1 MKQIKK
7 YIAVNNTINITPSNI
22 QTKPSI
28 KFWDFV
34 KNDNDNTA
42 ELTVYGPIASTSWW
56 EDEVTP
62 TQFSNDL
69 KSLGDVSEITVRI
82 NSGGGDVFAAN
93 AIQNMLK
100 DHKAKI
106 KVKIDGWA
114 ASAATIIAMAGDEIL
129 IPDNGIFMIHNP
141 SIGLF
146 GHYNK
151 SDFEDLINIL
161 DTTKKSIITSYA
173 KRTGKEESE
182 IAKLMNEETW
192 YVGSEAVES
201 GFCDALTGKT
211 TENKTVS
218 NFITNSGEFKNVPQ
232 KVKEI
237 LNKTKNKEEEMA
249 GNNTETQEK
258 IVDVKDL
265 REKYPNLVDQIEKEA
280 VAGERKRIEDIE
292 AISMAGYEELT
303 NNAKFKEPI
312 TASELAVKVLAKQKE
327 QGSEF
332 LKNRDEDIENSGVAN
347 VKTEATEQKI
357 TNENKYDAIIDAK
370 YPTKR

>member
-7 YIAVNNTINITPSNI
+7 YNVITNAINVTPSNI
-22 QTKPSI
+22 QTKEGI
-28 KFWDFV
+28 KFWNFV
-34 KNDNDNTA
+34 KNEKDNTA

-62 TQFSNDL
+62 IKFSNDL
-69 KSLGDVSEITVRI
+69 KSLGDISEITVRI
-82 NSGGGDVFAAN
+82 NSSGGDVFAAN
-93 AIQNMLK
+93 TIQNMLK

-106 KVKIDGWA
+106 KVKIDGLA

-141 SIGLF
+141 SIGLV

-173 KRTGKEESE
+173 KRTGKEENE
-182 IAKLMNEETW
+182 IANLMNKETW
-192 YVGSEAVES
+192 YVGAEAVES
-201 GFCDALTGKT
+201 GFCDALTGET
-211 TENKTVS
+211 TENKVVN
-218 NFITNSGEFKNVPQ
+218 NFIINSGEFKNVPQ

-237 LNKTKNKEEEMA
+237 LNKTEIKGEEMQD
-249 GNNTETQEK
+249 NKTQTSQK
-258 IVDVKDL
+258 ISNVKDL

-280 VAGERKRIEDIE
+280 MLGERKRIEDIE
-292 AISMAGYEELT
+292 AISMGGYEELI
-303 NNAKFKEPI
+303 NKAKFKEPI
-312 TASELAVKVLAKQKE
+312 TASELAVIILAKQKE

-332 LKNRDEDIENSGVAN
+332 LQNRDEDIANSGVAN
-347 VKTEATEQKI
+347 VKIEATEQKT